1 MNLTKFALDFCEL
14 RRKTQN
20 TGKFLENSKTFD
32 EKSIENL
39 NFYFILIL
47 EN

>member
-1 MNLTKFALDFCEL
+1 MNLTKFALDFCEN

-20 TGKFLENSKTFD
+20 AGKFLENSNTFD
-32 EKSIENL
+32 EKSKENL